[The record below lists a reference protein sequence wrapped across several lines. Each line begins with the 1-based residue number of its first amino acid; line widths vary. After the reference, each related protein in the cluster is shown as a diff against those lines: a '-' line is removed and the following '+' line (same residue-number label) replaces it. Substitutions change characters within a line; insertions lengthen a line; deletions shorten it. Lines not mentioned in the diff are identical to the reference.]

1 MVSPPDVQAP
11 IQQLADRLSSYF
23 VPFIIIASLLT
34 LLGWLL
40 VGFLHYQLVEEHFL
54 VGRATLGQSRASIR
68 DQSGAAVSHCGSSS
82 STTIFFFLPPPTPRY
97 SPPSCTPP
105 PPPTSF
111 PSFPTPPPPLHSSP
125 LITPFA
131 SYRATAPPS
140 PRPRW

>member
-23 VPFIIIASLLT
+23 VPFIVLTSLLT

-54 VGRATLGQSRASIR
+54 VGRTALGQARASIR
-68 DQSGAAVSHCGSSS
+68 DQSGAAISHCGSSS
-82 STTIFFFLPPPTPRY
+82 STTIFFFLLPPTPR
-97 SPPSCTPP
+97 SPPRPPRLHLLPHSTP
-105 PPPTSF
+105 
-111 PSFPTPPPPLHSSP
+111 SSP
-125 LITPFA
+125 LLTPWA